1 MEEEEEGRS
10 FRDSE
15 EAERQNISSERS
27 ERNRTRDEG
36 R

>member
-15 EAERQNISSERS
+15 EAERQNISRS